1 MGKTSHKATDLSE
14 NVVMRLYYQKD
25 VLTFMCCVNEAFY
38 ISLYVLHF
46 TSGPI
51 RKFFNN
57 FEKNIEICLKWLS
70 FSSFWYFFV

>member
-14 NVVMRLYYQKD
+14 NFVMRLYYQKD

-46 TSGPI
+46 TTGPI
-51 RKFFNN
+51 RKYEF
-57 FEKNIEICLKWLS
+57 L
-70 FSSFWYFFV
+70 